1 MYYTIMIT
9 EDVHGD
15 NVKVILNKADNQF
28 VVIFFNEETMKGAH
42 KIFDT
47 IDEALA
53 VYTKFV
59 EAIAKGEYSYEDR
72 KSWLA

>member
-1 MYYTIMIT
+1 MHYTIMIT
-9 EDVHGD
+9 DDIHGHM
-15 NVKVILNKADNQF
+15 KVNLDKVGNQYA
-28 VVIFFNEETMKGAH
+28 VGLYRDENMEYTY

-53 VYTKFV
+53 VYGEYIV
-59 EAIAKGEYSYEDR
+59 AIANGEYSYEDR